1 MGKWRVLVL
10 GLSEET
16 VKLAAG
22 GVEGALLVFPAVVDE
37 WSAVVVNHIADEL
50 FRGDPSQG
58 RVFVQVA
65 YDLSAENPE
74 VVDVSLD
81 GSFG

>member
-1 MGKWRVLVL
+1 LGSTL
-10 GLSEET
+10 GLSEKAVE
-16 VKLAAG
+16 LPAG
-22 GVEGALLVFPAVVDE
+22 RVEGALLVFPAVVDE

>member
-1 MGKWRVLVL
+1 MELP
-10 GLSEET
+10 
-16 VKLAAG
+16 AG
-22 GVEGALLVFPAVVDE
+22 GVEGALLVFPAVVDQR
-37 WSAVVVNHIADEL
+37 SAVLVDHIADEL
-50 FRGDPSQG
+50 FRGDLSQG

-65 YDLSAENPE
+65 DDLSAENPQ